1 MSWDMHYAPAATPV
15 SGLKRWALPCHSV
28 HTWMTL
34 VLLHVAIKNTGQRL
48 HRNVLFLQ
56 YFSFFFF
63 LVEII
68 YKVFSYRLLAVTTCS
83 SNRKHYSEERAARY
97 WSILAAP
104 ALQRKFCPTLSTEN
118 IFWKFMPKSDLK
130 ILSHILMLFLE
141 FLFGVT
147 SVADT
152 FRYKDKAQNH
162 KGLLP
167 VPCHPF

>member
-1 MSWDMHYAPAATPV
+1 MLQQPLLCLGWRDELCPATQSTHGWPWCSFMWQSRIQAKGYTEMCF
-15 SGLKRWALPCHSV
+15 SCN
-28 HTWMTL
+28 
-34 VLLHVAIKNTGQRL
+34 I
-48 HRNVLFLQ
+48 FL
-56 YFSFFFF
+56 FFFF